1 MAKETLRTR
10 WSYSMFNMPAHL
22 KTAFTS
28 LNSMMTELYATAT
41 DLSTTMQT
49 AAPANASTTVCTD
62 TNDTAHLV
70 LTPAGTIA
78 TATITLPTN
87 ANSSIGQRVTI
98 STTQEITAM
107 TVSGAGLTVVPA
119 TLTMPANSAVTYQ
132 KVASGVW
139 RTMGQSCEKEQ
150 IVSVNIPLEAT
161 KTIYNVFVARR
172 ACRVLSIDYVPDV
185 PQGGALTATVVKAT
199 GTATPASGTTPMC
212 AAGAIDLNATAHT
225 VQAITLTATTADL
238 ALVAGERIA
247 FVESAAMTAGSGC
260 LSIRLRYL

>member
-49 AAPANASTTVCTD
+49 AAPTTGATVVCTD
-62 TNDTAHLV
+62 TDDNAHLV

-78 TATITLPTN
+78 TLTVTLPTN
-87 ANSSIGQRVTI
+87 ANSDVGQRVTI
-98 STTQEITAM
+98 SSTQEVTAL
-107 TVSGAGLTVVPA
+107 TVSGSGLTVVPA
-119 TLTMPANSAVTYQ
+119 TIPLPAGTAVTYQ

-139 RTMGQSCEKEQ
+139 RTIGAVCEKEEV
-150 IVSVNIPLEAT
+150 ISVNIGLHAT
-161 KTIYNVFVARR
+161 KTVYNVFVARR
-172 ACRVLSIDYVPDV
+172 ACRVLSIDYVPDIA
-185 PQGGALTATVVKAT
+185 QGGALTATVVKAT

-238 ALVAGERIA
+238 ALAAGERIG
-247 FVESAAMTAGSGC
+247 FVESGAMTVGSGC